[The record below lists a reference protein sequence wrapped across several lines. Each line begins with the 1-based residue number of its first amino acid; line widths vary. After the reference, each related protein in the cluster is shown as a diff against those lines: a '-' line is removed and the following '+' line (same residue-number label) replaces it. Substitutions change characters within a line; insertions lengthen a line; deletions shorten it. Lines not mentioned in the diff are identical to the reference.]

1 MSTSKLMKVT
11 YYDPKSQIRLL
22 CYADTVVW
30 DTKPTPTLTAL
41 RFGGYPERVQGLA
54 DAIYGGATIEIEDGK
69 DTYSLKTLT
78 RQYRRELSHDGV
90 YAEATLIAEDDGQS
104 AKQNA
109 GDKDEPDK
117 DKNDEDDDQIQQD
130 LPPRNTYIFCTPG
143 ERRELFD
150 AVDQKT
156 AVPMI
161 PEYQDYVLTELQK
174 RNSLLGRAAW
184 YMEQDDLTLG
194 EKNAQ
199 FLKLFHEEDQRAVE
213 DWICRN
219 RAEEPYTVPRRDRK
233 STLLYA
239 VLDRARANGDLRE
252 IEPIWDYYLPNKNE
266 PLSPDKDSYL
276 TNYAFSAVSTID
288 FGCEGIYV
296 ELFLEG
302 QFDES
307 GNDRCSIGTFK
318 TLRDD
323 AEACRLMGQLCGVL
337 MYHTAKYVNENLH
350 RYTPKRELEA
360 ELHRKSAVTESTSE
374 DSRHA

>member
-1 MSTSKLMKVT
+1 MKFIDTIVT
-11 YYDPKSQIRLL
+11 ATPDYLTQLPPEQVRRYFERALEFFSREVGAENIFSAVVHMDERNPHMHLCFVPLTKDHRL
-22 CYADTVVW
+22 
-30 DTKPTPTLTAL
+30 
-41 RFGGYPERVQGLA
+41 
-54 DAIYGGATIEIEDGK
+54 
-69 DTYSLKTLT
+69 
-78 RQYRRELSHDGV
+78 
-90 YAEATLIAEDDGQS
+90 S
-104 AKQNA
+104 AKEVIN
-109 GDKDEPDK
+109 
-117 DKNDEDDDQIQQD
+117 
-130 LPPRNTYIFCTPG
+130 Y
-143 ERRELFD
+143 
-150 AVDQKT
+150 
-156 AVPMI
+156 
-161 PEYQDYVLTELQK
+161 
-174 RNSLLGRAAW
+174 
-184 YMEQDDLTLG
+184 LTLG